1 MYLKAFICAVIII
14 NNDDEY
20 LNLRN
25 FPLYLFLEAEKP
37 QAFTQQYKYFDPVHA
52 SRFKNS
58 QKVTVVERS
67 FPHNSSYYLCSF
79 VHLMVFKMKGLAD
92 KVTEFVNTHS
102 IGSNCSVRIRGQL
115 IRRST
120 VQKRLLAKVIV
131 KWEKY

>member
-1 MYLKAFICAVIII
+1 MYLKAFTCAVIIFD
-14 NNDDEY
+14 NNDEY

-25 FPLYLFLEAEKP
+25 FPLYLFFEAEKP
-37 QAFTQQYKYFDPVHA
+37 QAFTQQYKYFNPVHA

-58 QKVTVVERS
+58 QKVTVVELS

-79 VHLMVFKMKGLAD
+79 VHLMVFKMNVLSD
-92 KVTEFVNTHS
+92 KVSEFVDIHS

-120 VQKRLLAKVIV
+120 VQKKLFAQVIV
-131 KWEKY
+131 KREMY